1 MLPLSFN
8 NPYRR
13 MRYMASKV
21 AANTC
26 RVLAAAFCLFF
37 GLVYPALVKADRS
50 VSTDLKYQY
59 FLNKMQDEKLPV
71 MRRVLYIDSLER
83 LDPSFAS
90 RHLNQKGHLYK
101 KATRFNDA
109 LSCFEKLAQQK
120 NISLDEH
127 LKAMYQQAWCY
138 NTTAQYSKA
147 LNTVLKIFG
156 TEKPDSLW
164 YHDAYAYLLT
174 YSTYDL
180 LRQYNMAERYLA
192 KADSVLKSR
201 PVKTKE
207 WKGLNLTIE
216 LYKAALYLCEK
227 RYPEALA
234 QCRKTQHMAETP
246 LDRQMADMNFAYL
259 LEYMG
264 EPAKAEELYRQIMQA
279 KDEDVVYNIN
289 YESAMFNY
297 SLLLLKQKRYKDS
310 EAICRRQIPNTFITG
325 QKNTRGLLYEVLGR
339 ALDGQ
344 GRHKEAFDA
353 LFLSMST
360 LDSVRNERSTDLS
373 DVTAAFEVRMAEL
386 EQSRESS
393 GSRVIYW
400 WLIAAFLTVIL
411 GAGVYSGIMIW
422 RRNER
427 KKQHRRDMLQ
437 RFSDAE
443 LRHCRQEA
451 ETVKELDEANRRI
464 VSLSMKKAEADGM
477 LASVREFTAEPA
489 STPREKLNKIRTLL
503 QAIPISDR
511 NWEVFRTHFEKVHPH
526 FFTNLSQRH
535 PHLTQGDLKM
545 AAFIVM
551 NISTKEIA
559 SLLCRSQRTVE
570 SARYR
575 LNKKLSLSDDLSMA
589 EYLRT
594 FMQR

>member
-1 MLPLSFN
+1 MLPLSFK
-8 NPYRR
+8 
-13 MRYMASKV
+13 MRHMAAEV
-21 AANTC
+21 AAKTC
-26 RVLAAAFCLFF
+26 RALAVSLCLL
-37 GLVYPALVKADRS
+37 LVCACPYLLRADRS
-50 VSTDLKYQY
+50 VSTDLKCQY
-59 FLNKMQDEKLPV
+59 FLNKMQNEKLPV
-71 MRRVLYIDSLER
+71 MRRVPYIDSLER

-90 RHLNQKGHLYK
+90 RHLNKKGHLYM

-109 LSCFEKLAQQK
+109 LRCFEKLAKQK
-120 NISLDEH
+120 NLSLDER
-127 LKAMYQQAWCY
+127 LKALYWQAWCY
-138 NTTAQYSKA
+138 NATAQYSKA
-147 LNTVLKIFG
+147 LNTVLNIFAS
-156 TEKPDSLW
+156 EKPDSLW
-164 YHDAYAYLLT
+164 YHDAYSYLLV
-174 YSTYDL
+174 YRTYDL
-180 LRQYNMAERYLA
+180 LRQHNMAERYLV

-201 PVKTKE
+201 SPKSKK
-207 WKGLNLTIE
+207 WGDLHLTVE
-216 LYKAALYLCEK
+216 LYKAALYLCRG

-234 QCRKTQHMAETP
+234 QCRKTQQMAVTP

-264 EPAKAEELYRQIMQA
+264 EPAKAEELYNQFMQE
-279 KDEDVVYNIN
+279 KNEDIIYNIN

-297 SLLLLKQKRYKDS
+297 ALLLLKQKRYKDS

-344 GRHKEAFDA
+344 GKHKEAFDA

-373 DVTAAFEVRMAEL
+373 DVTADFEIRMAEL
-386 EQSRESS
+386 EQSRQSS
-393 GSRVIYW
+393 GSRVVYW
-400 WLIAAFLTVIL
+400 WVIAAFLAVIL

-427 KKQHRRDMLQ
+427 KHKHRGVMLQ

-443 LRHCRQEA
+443 LRHCRQESK
-451 ETVKELDEANRRI
+451 TGKELDEANRRI

-477 LASVREFTAEPA
+477 LASVREITAETA
-489 STPREKLNKIRTLL
+489 SSPREKLNKIRTLL

-551 NISTKEIA
+551 NISTNEIA

-594 FMQR
+594 FMQQ

>member
-8 NPYRR
+8 NPFRR

-26 RVLAAAFCLFF
+26 RILAAAFCLLF

-109 LSCFEKLAQQK
+109 LRCFEKLAQQK

-201 PVKTKE
+201 PVKTKK

-234 QCRKTQHMAETP
+234 QCRKTQHMAVTP

-279 KDEDVVYNIN
+279 KDEDLVYNIN

-400 WLIAAFLTVIL
+400 WVIAAFLAVIL

-443 LRHCRQEA
+443 LRHCRQES

>member
-1 MLPLSFN
+1 
-8 NPYRR
+8 
-13 MRYMASKV
+13 MASKV

-26 RVLAAAFCLFF
+26 RALATAFCLFF

-201 PVKTKE
+201 PVKTKK

-289 YESAMFNY
+289 DESAMFND

-373 DVTAAFEVRMAEL
+373 DVTAAFEVRMAD
-386 EQSRESS
+386 RE
-393 GSRVIYW
+393 
-400 WLIAAFLTVIL
+400 
-411 GAGVYSGIMIW
+411 AG
-422 RRNER
+422 
-427 KKQHRRDMLQ
+427 
-437 RFSDAE
+437 
-443 LRHCRQEA
+443 
-451 ETVKELDEANRRI
+451 
-464 VSLSMKKAEADGM
+464 
-477 LASVREFTAEPA
+477 
-489 STPREKLNKIRTLL
+489 
-503 QAIPISDR
+503 
-511 NWEVFRTHFEKVHPH
+511 
-526 FFTNLSQRH
+526 
-535 PHLTQGDLKM
+535 
-545 AAFIVM
+545 
-551 NISTKEIA
+551 
-559 SLLCRSQRTVE
+559 
-570 SARYR
+570 
-575 LNKKLSLSDDLSMA
+575 
-589 EYLRT
+589 
-594 FMQR
+594 

>member
-8 NPYRR
+8 NPFRR

-26 RVLAAAFCLFF
+26 RILAAAFCLLF

-201 PVKTKE
+201 PVKTKK

-234 QCRKTQHMAETP
+234 QCRKTQHMAVTP

-325 QKNTRGLLYEVLGR
+325 QKNTRGLLYEVLAR

-400 WLIAAFLTVIL
+400 WVIAAFLAVIL

-443 LRHCRQEA
+443 LRHCRQES

-559 SLLCRSQRTVE
+559 SLVCRSQRTVE